1 MAPGPKS
8 KKEAS
13 ANALA
18 AFHHV
23 VAKGQI
29 ERVKDF
35 VVVRTPTFS
44 LHARLP
50 LPAKPRDARQSIRL
64 HVQGA
69 LATGPSHVLGRGSQ
83 HAPGLASSLH
93 GVEGEKRPRQ
103 APGRVPGPGS
113 FSPRGKWARRLP
125 A

>member
-50 LPAKPRDARQSIRL
+50 LPRRNGAQ
-64 HVQGA
+64 QGA
-69 LATGPSHVLGRGSQ
+69 ERRPEQQRVPVNSQ
-83 HAPGLASSLH
+83 DNDGLAAVH
-93 GVEGEKRPRQ
+93 W
-103 APGRVPGPGS
+103 AAM
-113 FSPRGKWARRLP
+113 RGTA
-125 A
+125 

>member
-8 KKEAS
+8 KKEAN

-44 LHARLP
+44 LR
-50 LPAKPRDARQSIRL
+50 
-64 HVQGA
+64 A
-69 LATGPSHVLGRGSQ
+69 LASAAPPQSPETPGSPY
-83 HAPGLASSLH
+83 ACTC
-93 GVEGEKRPRQ
+93 
-103 APGRVPGPGS
+103 RVPGRPG
-113 FSPRGKWARRLP
+113 P
-125 A
+125 ATC

>member
-8 KKEAS
+8 KKEAN

-44 LHARLP
+44 LRALASAAP
-50 LPAKPRDARQSIRL
+50 PQSPETPRQSIRL

-69 LATGPSHVLGRGSQ
+69 RAPGPSHVLGRGSPY
-83 HAPGLASSLH
+83 A
-93 GVEGEKRPRQ
+93 
-103 APGRVPGPGS
+103 PGPGLS
-113 FSPRGKWARRLP
+113 FPRG
-125 A
+125 

>member
-8 KKEAS
+8 KKEAN

-44 LHARLP
+44 LRARRP
-50 LPAKPRDARQSIRL
+50 LPRHKAPRRLAVHTPARAGRP
-64 HVQGA
+64 GA
-69 LATGPSHVLGRGSQ
+69 GPSHVLGRGS
-83 HAPGLASSLH
+83 
-93 GVEGEKRPRQ
+93 
-103 APGRVPGPGS
+103 
-113 FSPRGKWARRLP
+113 
-125 A
+125 